1 MKSSRRK
8 GEIQHGFPGKFK
20 TYKKVGFKE
29 VPDLS
34 TEEKQAE
41 LLEKMKPWSYDPK
54 KIKPKFSMMAK
65 AVSGTT
71 GPVPSPTPTPTNV
84 TPTPTPSSTV
94 TPTPTTTVTP
104 TPTTTVTPTVT
115 PTSTLTPTPTPS
127 ATPLPACDL
136 TYEEVASFDADAQSY
151 IDALVGAGMTV
162 TSTISGATNTL
173 FTSLK
178 TGNIYNKIFALYP
191 FLGTTAAS
199 QKFNA
204 VDPRDLDAAYRLQF
218 FGTVVHSTSGM
229 KGNGVNAYASTNLV
243 PVNDFAIGDIHASFE
258 KYYSQAGG
266 DPHDY
271 GAKNTTNSLRW
282 RSETERQTTA
292 EFIQYYMNENGA
304 GGSTVV
310 QTTNVTPRAGYFYQG
325 YDGST
330 AVIDY
335 DNGTDRVTKANMVP
349 NTTAF
354 ALASNDITL
363 MARNGTGG
371 TPDNGTYS
379 AAGYSHFSFG
389 EHLTQTEATTLYN
402 SINTFNTAIGR

>member
-1 MKSSRRK
+1 MKRSRRN
-8 GEIQHGFPGKFK
+8 GEIQHGFIGKFK
-20 TYKKVGFKE
+20 TYKKLGFKE

-34 TEEKQAE
+34 TEEKQAQ

-94 TPTPTTTVTP
+94 TPTPTSTVTP
-104 TPTTTVTPTVT
+104 TPTTTVTPTPT

-127 ATPLPACDL
+127 AGP
-136 TYEEVASFDADAQSY
+136 SFDSDAQAY
-151 IDALVGAGMTV
+151 IDALIGAGMTV

-178 TGNIYNKIFALYP
+178 TGNVYSKIFALYP

-218 FGTVVHSTSGM
+218 FGSVTHSTDGI
-229 KGNGVNAYASTNLV
+229 KGNGVNAYAATNLV
-243 PVNDFAIGDIHASFE
+243 PVNDFSIGDIHASFE
-258 KYYSQAGG
+258 KYYSQAGT

-282 RSETERQTTA
+282 RSETERFGTA

-310 QTTNVTPRAGYFYQG
+310 STTNVTPRTGYFYQG

-354 ALASNDITL
+354 ALASNEITL

-371 TPDNGTYS
+371 TPDSGTYS
-379 AAGYSHFSFG
+379 RAGYSHFSFG

>member
-1 MKSSRRK
+1 MKRSRRN
-8 GEIQHGFPGKFK
+8 GEIQHGFIGKFK
-20 TYKKVGFKE
+20 TYKKLGFKE

-34 TEEKQAE
+34 TEEKQAQ

-71 GPVPSPTPTPTNV
+71 GPVPTPSPTPVDP

-94 TPTPTTTVTP
+94 TPTPTLTPTNTPTQTVTP
-104 TPTTTVTPTVT
+104 TN
-115 PTSTLTPTPTPS
+115 TSTPTPTPTPS
-127 ATPLPACDL
+127 ATPPPPCDL
-136 TYEEVASFDADAQSY
+136 TYEEVSLFDADAQAY
-151 IDALVGAGMTV
+151 IDALIGAGMTV

-178 TGNIYNKIFALYP
+178 TGNVYSKIFALYP

-218 FGTVVHSTSGM
+218 FGSVLHSASGI
-229 KGNGVNAYASTNLV
+229 KGNGVNAYAATNLV
-243 PVNDFAIGDIHASFE
+243 PVNDFVIGDIHATFE
-258 KYYSQAGG
+258 KYYSQGG
-266 DPHDY
+266 ADPHDY

-282 RSETERQTTA
+282 RSETERNSTA

-310 QTTNVTPRAGYFYQG
+310 QTTNVTPRTGYFYQG

-335 DNGTDRVTKANMVP
+335 DNGTDRVTKATMVT

-354 ALASNDITL
+354 ALASNEITL

-371 TPDNGTYS
+371 TPDSGTYS
-379 AAGYSHFSFG
+379 FAGYSHYSFG